1 MAYMNEVE
9 FDFVNR
15 WNRIKPQDTKTY
27 SKDENGFVA
36 VLL

>member
-9 FDFVNR
+9 LDSVNR
-15 WNRIKPQDTKTY
+15 WSKIQPQDTKTY
-27 SKDENGFVA
+27 YKDENGFVS